1 MSSLA
6 STPGLKVGSGRGPA
20 LPKLRLLAP
29 PLRPRWRPPFVAVC
43 VAVMLGCLIGLLMIN
58 IALTRG
64 AYREHQLELKQTEL
78 METQQA
84 LAEKVAAESSPAV
97 LSQRARDLGMIP
109 NSTPAFIRL
118 SDGTVLGQPTPAQPQ
133 APAEAAPLAPGST
146 LTAEQQQ
153 QAAELAAAQAEA
165 KARADAAAIAAGLDP
180 ATLGDAAVPITPTTQ
195 TASGAAQNS
204 SAQAGSG
211 QAPTLPSATPVDAS
225 ANPGAGAAT
234 TADGATGGVATAGGA
249 ASTDGAAA
257 GAAPAAGSGAGAG
270 IGDGAVTVQGGAPR

>member
-1 MSSLA
+1 MKAGPS
-6 STPGLKVGSGRGPA
+6 RGPA

-97 LSQRARDLGMIP
+97 LSQRAKDLGMIP

-118 SDGTVLGQPTPAQPQ
+118 SDGTVLGQPTPAQAQ
-133 APAEAAPLAPGST
+133 VPAEAAPLAPGST

-153 QAAELAAAQAEA
+153 QAAEMAAAQAEA

-180 ATLGDAAVPITPTTQ
+180 ATIGDAAVPITPSAQPPSAQ
-195 TASGAAQNS
+195 TSSGATQAAQS
-204 SAQAGSG
+204 QVS
-211 QAPTLPSATPVDAS
+211 TLPSATPVGQVPVQGEAPP
-225 ANPGAGAAT
+225 A
-234 TADGATGGVATAGGA
+234 
-249 ASTDGAAA
+249 TDGAAA
-257 GAAPAAGSGAGAG
+257 TGSSPAAAGGTDAAGAGSGPAPA
-270 IGDGAVTVQGGAPR
+270 GDGATLVQGGAGR